1 MQIFDV
7 NDLECRYVKP
17 NTSLSVWTTLH
28 QPYAVCNASLYD
40 RKTRE
45 PVGTIIED
53 GKEVHLAGN
62 GYGVGIKD
70 GKMLFGTPWGDKWS
84 DYLTGYNSPVQN
96 GKYVAPT
103 FRDQYVFENK
113 LARIGIGRKNG
124 RTYIVTAD
132 SVTLRQFADDAI
144 RSGFDTLVNLDGGGS
159 RHLYYNGRAVY
170 SSERHPYNALAWYRS
185 SNAGDELIASCPYPK
200 PLVTLRIGA
209 KGDDVRWAQWQLNRH
224 GAKLTVDGSFGILTW
239 YAARKFQRDNG
250 LTVDGIVGKMTISAL
265 SGI

>member
-7 NDLECRYVKP
+7 TDLECRYVKP

-40 RKTRE
+40 FNTRE
-45 PVGTIIED
+45 PVGTIIEG

-70 GKMLFGTPWGDKWS
+70 GKLLFGTPWGDKWS

-96 GKYVAPT
+96 GKYAAPT
-103 FRDQYVFENK
+103 FRDKYVFESK
-113 LARIGIGRKNG
+113 LSRIGIGRKG
-124 RTYIVTAD
+124 GKTYIVTAD
-132 SVTLRQFADDAI
+132 GVTLKQYAEDAI

-159 RHLYYNGRAVY
+159 RHLYYNGRAIY
-170 SSERHPYNALAWYRS
+170 SSERLPYNALSWYRKS
-185 SNAGDELIASCPYPK
+185 DSAPISSCPYAK

-209 KGDDVRWAQWQLNRH
+209 KGDDVRWLQWQLNRH
-224 GAKLTVDGSFGILTW
+224 GAKLTVDGAFGLLTW
-239 YAARKFQRDNG
+239 YAVRGFQRDKA
-250 LTVDGIVGKMTISAL
+250 LVVDGIVGKMTISAL
-265 SGI
+265 SGM